1 MINKENIWFTT
12 LFSIILVLSIFYLN
26 MNENNINELI
36 DIEPK
41 TNDTTLVVEEIEEL
55 VALRIKN
62 DEEISQEQ
70 QELQEILLSET
81 STIEEKNNAYEKL
94 QQLTNN
100 KGLETKLEEQIQK
113 EYNYK
118 SFIKIN
124 GNNITVVIKNNEHD
138 YNIANK
144 IIRSLQSNFKEA
156 KYITVKFN

>member
-41 TNDTTLVVEEIEEL
+41 TNDTTLVIEEIEEL

-144 IIRSLQSNFKEA
+144 IIRSLQSNFKET

>member
-36 DIEPK
+36 DIEPE

-62 DEEISQEQ
+62 DEELSQEQ

-113 EYNYK
+113 EYNFK

-124 GNNITVVIKNNEHD
+124 GNNITVVIKNKEHD

-144 IIRSLQSNFKEA
+144 IIRSLQNNFKET

>member
-144 IIRSLQSNFKEA
+144 IIRSLQSNFKET